1 MLEQIFKATA
11 LIALIYVG
19 KKYNLPIDGLEV
31 RLKEIGGFSKLP
43 EDYYEKLPPNPNR
56 VPKEQLPQFKV

>member
-1 MLEQIFKATA
+1 VLA
-11 LIALIYVG
+11 LYVG

-43 EDYYEKLPPNPNR
+43 EDYYEKLPPNPHR